1 MLTET
6 KQNMNFNEFWHLSS
20 ITGAQILF
28 MVGRGFLKPDPAKL
42 RPDTPK
48 ALRRLLETCLSYSRD
63 NRSNFRN
70 VSSVNYLYIVWNYG

>member
-1 MLTET
+1 
-6 KQNMNFNEFWHLSS
+6 
-20 ITGAQILF
+20 

-48 ALRRLLETCLSYSRD
+48 ALRRLLENCLSYSRD

-70 VSSVNYLYIVWNYG
+70 VSSVNYFYIV

>member
-1 MLTET
+1 
-6 KQNMNFNEFWHLSS
+6 
-20 ITGAQILF
+20 

-70 VSSVNYLYIVWNYG
+70 VSSVNYFVHRMKCWMTLTEKLTAHNEDWLLRGVSF